1 MSRKRLVISVNDG
14 RAKGSGAQHCSISN
28 LHSESQKLG
37 TGGLRVLLTM
47 PPAKERVHSKTAERH
62 VNNKA
67 IPASIKSCDTFIG
80 KQQFIE
86 EVITLKPI
94 FLNS

>member
-1 MSRKRLVISVNDG
+1 MTRKRLVISVNDG

-47 PPAKERVHSKTAERH
+47 PPAKERVHSTTAKRR

-67 IPASIKSCDTFIG
+67 IPVSIKSCVTH
-80 KQQFIE
+80 
-86 EVITLKPI
+86 LSANNN
-94 FLNS
+94 L